1 MNEIIQKMNRLTIDS
16 REVARMVEKRHADLL
31 RDLNIFSNYL
41 SDSIERKIA
50 LNEFW
55 QESSYKERRT
65 QNCVLLFSLKKHIN
79 CLLHYCIL

>member
-65 QNCVLLFSLKKHIN
+65 QFCVLLFNLKNCINSL
-79 CLLHYCIL
+79 LTFVAT

>member
-1 MNEIIQKMNRLTIDS
+1 MQNLIPKINLLTIDS

-50 LNEFW
+50 LSEFW
-55 QESSYKERRT
+55 QK
-65 QNCVLLFSLKKHIN
+65 
-79 CLLHYCIL
+79 

>member
-55 QESSYKERRT
+55 QESSYKLTNAILRSLIYY
-65 QNCVLLFSLKKHIN
+65 LLTFCKA
-79 CLLHYCIL
+79 